1 MHESKIHIAYVVTRG
16 DDLGGAQVHVRD
28 MAKAMRARGHDATII
43 CGLRGDL
50 TDQLEEQG
58 VPFHSLPHLVR
69 PIRPAKDILAVMELR
84 RALSDLRP
92 DVVSLHSS
100 KAHLVG
106 GLAARSLGLPVLI
119 TAHGWAFTDGVP
131 PMSRYFY
138 AIYERFAARLATAVI
153 TVSQEDRNL
162 ARRYGITVPGG
173 ISVVHNGMP
182 DDARRR
188 DHNRTGEP
196 VRLLMVGRHVPQK
209 DHPTLFR
216 ALTKLRDKAWTID
229 LIGTGPDEGK
239 NRAMARELG
248 LAERVRFLG
257 YRPDVP
263 DLMAQT
269 DINVLITR
277 WEGLPRS
284 IIEAMRAE
292 LPTVA
297 SDVGGNREL
306 VADDRTGYL
315 APRGDADAVAHRLA
329 SLIGD
334 PRKRQVLGANA
345 RRSFEQSFTFAT
357 MFDNTMAVYRRI
369 LETA

>member
-1 MHESKIHIAYVVTRG
+1 MPESNIHVAYVVTRG

-28 MAKAMRARGHDATII
+28 MAKAMRVRGHDATII
-43 CGLRGDL
+43 CGPRGDL
-50 TDQLEEQG
+50 TDQLEDQG
-58 VPFHSLPHLVR
+58 VPFRSLPHLVR
-69 PIRPAKDILAVMELR
+69 PIQPAKDVLAVMELR

-100 KAHLVG
+100 KAHLLG
-106 GLAARSLGLPVLI
+106 GLAARSLGMPVLI
-119 TAHGWAFTDGVP
+119 TVHGWPFADGVP
-131 PMSRYFY
+131 PASRYVY
-138 AIYERFAARLATAVI
+138 AVYERFAARLATAVI

-188 DHNRTGEP
+188 DHARDSGP
-196 VRLLMVGRHVPQK
+196 ARLLMVGRHVPQK
-209 DHPTLFR
+209 DYATLFR
-216 ALTKLRDKAWTID
+216 ALAKLRDQAWTID
-229 LIGTGPDEGK
+229 LVGAGPDEDK
-239 NRAMARELG
+239 NKSLARELG
-248 LAERVRFLG
+248 LLERVRFLG
-257 YRPDVP
+257 YRTDVP
-263 DLMAQT
+263 DLMAEA
-269 DINVLITR
+269 DINVLISN

-306 VADDRTGYL
+306 VTNDSTGYL

-329 SLIGD
+329 GLIGD
-334 PRKRQVLGANA
+334 RRKRQLLGANA
-345 RRSFEQSFTFAT
+345 RRSFEQSFTFAA

-369 LETA
+369 LETT